1 MSSIQLKIKKAK
13 GGVPDDFE
21 ATVAQALVDLETSS
35 DLKADLSQLHIVKAS
50 EMDLTGG
57 RKAVVIFVPFK
68 QLKDYHKVQARLI
81 RELEKKFR
89 FVDHTRT
96 LTFICTDTNM
106 TLTFVSFLIEL
117 FIVFAT
123 QRPSRNF
130 RCPAHHSCSYL
141 QPQAGLYQ
149 EGRKEE
155 RPLSLSDTHL
165 CSGVYFG
172 GHCLPYGDCW
182 QAHSFQARWQQD
194 T

>member
-89 FVDHTRT
+89 FVDPTRT
-96 LTFICTDTNM
+96 LTFYFHRSKYDSNII
-106 TLTFVSFLIEL
+106 VSLLIEL
-117 FIVFAT
+117 FSPFAT
-123 QRPSRNF
+123 QRPPRNF
-130 RCPAHHSCSYL
+130 RCPAHYSC
-141 QPQAGLYQ
+141 
-149 EGRKEE
+149 
-155 RPLSLSDTHL
+155 
-165 CSGVYFG
+165 
-172 GHCLPYGDCW
+172 
-182 QAHSFQARWQQD
+182 
-194 T
+194 